1 VNTSIRRHLMTS
13 DLMEGAAFGAM
24 LGDLQRRGA
33 RPATPVVVGWLVT
46 DRCQLRCRHCWVG
59 DRRTSSLAP
68 AARRR
73 VAERLATPPLARV
86 CLSGGEVTLL
96 PDLGDLVATLKA
108 GGRPIAVYT
117 NAIAPLDGPAGDA
130 WLAPWDLEVDYVM
143 VSLDGGDAASFDGQ
157 RGRGSFAKFVA
168 GVRALRERDVR
179 LLAHYVASP
188 FNGGDVRRAAAL
200 AGDLGC
206 EAFAAEFVYPRGRA
220 RDLPWPAILA
230 AAQDFNASALRLLD
244 DPTLA
249 EGPMRLALSFPNVV
263 PGPAGLPRRRP
274 SAAELLVPLTSGQT
288 HAFVT
293 AAGDLVPATHLRDDP
308 GQRFGSLLEAPLAEL
323 WNLAPLVRRL
333 PQVRDLRA
341 TRCADCE
348 DFAWC
353 RGGHHYRAEEL
364 AGSHDRS
371 DPWCFRE
378 PLREPTDAGPS
389 EGAQP

>member
-1 VNTSIRRHLMTS
+1 MTG

-24 LGDLQRRGA
+24 LRDLERRDA

-59 DRRTSSLAP
+59 DRRTKSLA
-68 AARRR
+68 AADRRR
-73 VAERLATPPLARV
+73 VAERLATAPIARV

-96 PDLGDLVATLKA
+96 PDLGELVGALKA
-108 GGRPIAVYT
+108 GGRPVAVYT

-130 WLAPWDLEVDYVM
+130 WLAAWDPAVDYAM

-157 RGRGSFAKFVA
+157 RGRGSFEKFVA
-168 GVRALRERDVR
+168 GVRALRARDVR
-179 LLAHYVASP
+179 VLAHYVASP
-188 FNGGDVRRAAAL
+188 FNGGDVHGAAAL
-200 AGDLGC
+200 ASDLGC
-206 EAFAAEFVYPRGRA
+206 EALAAEFVYPRGRA
-220 RDLPWPAILA
+220 RDLPRPAILDA
-230 AAQDFNASALRLLD
+230 ARSFNAAALRLLA
-244 DPTLA
+244 DPALT

-263 PGPAGLPRRRP
+263 PGPAALPRRLP
-274 SAAELLVPLTSGQT
+274 TAAELRVPITSGQT

-308 GQRFGSLLEAPLAEL
+308 TQRFGSLLDAPLAEL
-323 WNLAPLVRRL
+323 WSHAPLVRRL
-333 PQVRDLRA
+333 PRVRDLRR
-341 TRCADCE
+341 TRCAGCE

-378 PLREPTDAGPS
+378 PRPGEDATR
-389 EGAQP
+389 